1 MGKITEAL
9 KKVTN
14 ERVAR
19 IQKKQDIQYIVRKT
33 KNTSIDEHVVS
44 FHDPS
49 SPVGEQYKILR
60 TNIQSLKYT
69 KNYKSYVI
77 TSAIDSEGKTLTSLN
92 LAIAMAHDLNN
103 KSVLLIDAD
112 MRRGRVA
119 KYLGLKSHPGLS
131 ELLQDTAESESVFVN
146 PGVENLTIVLSG
158 KTTKKPSELL
168 NSKKMEQLLS
178 MFKSKFDYIFIDTP
192 PVMSVTDA
200 CILGPMVD
208 GVLLVIQAGRTQRD
222 VVKHAE
228 SRLYQARAKTIGF
241 VMTKLEYHLPHYL
254 YRYVHKYDNYRYYSE
269 ANGKKEAVRA

>member
-9 KKVTN
+9 KKVTD
-14 ERVAR
+14 ERIAR
-19 IQKKQDIQYIVRKT
+19 IQKKPEIQYVVRKVQ
-33 KNTSIDEHVVS
+33 NTTIDEHVVS

-92 LAIAMAHDLNN
+92 LAMAMAHDLNN

-112 MRRGRVA
+112 MRKGGMA

-131 ELLQDTAESESVFVN
+131 ELLQDKAESESIFVN
-146 PGVENLTIVLSG
+146 PGTENLTIVLSG
-158 KTTKKPSELL
+158 KTTRKPSELL

-228 SRLYQARAKTIGF
+228 SRLYQARAKTIGY
-241 VMTKLEYHLPHYL
+241 VMTNLEYHLPHYL
-254 YRYVHKYDNYRYYSE
+254 YRYMHKYDNYYNYERE
-269 ANGKKEAVRA
+269 TVKA